1 MAQPKPAHDDP
12 GAKIIR
18 IDQQIHDLLMQRTSL
33 LEGARG
39 RAGAESGALQVPLH
53 PGEDAATL
61 RRIVDRHAGQFPLRS
76 VVRIWREILTA
87 SLSVRAQYVVHV
99 CAGENALAFW
109 DLARTYFGSTVPVTG
124 HASASAVVHAC
135 AEDAMAC
142 GVVPLPESAENVS
155 PWWAQLA
162 AAGEAGPRI
171 IAKLP
176 LVLNDGGR
184 FDYPAAYAIGSIE
197 QKPTGDDT
205 SVLFLETLQ
214 ELSRA
219 RLQMLLKQV
228 GIEAQIV
235 AAGQEA
241 ARSATRELLVETTGF
256 VAPADPRVSALLE
269 NGGDAILRATVV
281 GGYAN
286 PLDYAAK
293 GEAV

>member
-1 MAQPKPAHDDP
+1 MAQRKPPHDAP
-12 GAKIIR
+12 GHEIIR
-18 IDQQIHDLLMQRTSL
+18 IDEQIHDLLMQRASL
-33 LEGARG
+33 LQGLR
-39 RAGAESGALQVPLH
+39 

-87 SLSVRAQYVVHV
+87 SLSARAQYVVHV
-99 CAGENALAFW
+99 YAGESDLAFW
-109 DLARTYFGSTVPVTG
+109 DLARSYFGSTVPVTG
-124 HASASAVVHAC
+124 HANASAVVHAC

-155 PWWAQLA
+155 PWWAPLA
-162 AAGEAGPRI
+162 AVGEAGPRI

-184 FDYPAAYAIGSIE
+184 FEYPAAYAIGSIAQE
-197 QKPTGDDT
+197 PTGDDT

-219 RLQMLLKQV
+219 RLQTLLRQV
-228 GIEAQIV
+228 GIETHIV
-235 AAGQEA
+235 AAGQES
-241 ARSATRELLVETTGF
+241 ARSATRELLVETKGF
-256 VAPADPRVSALLE
+256 VAPADARVAGLLE
-269 NGGDAILRATVV
+269 NGGEAILRATVV

-286 PLDYAAK
+286 PLDYGARGKRA
-293 GEAV
+293 